1 VHLVIATRADPPLSR
16 LRVRGE
22 LVEIRAADLRFT
34 PDEAA
39 AYLNGTMGLDLTGA
53 DVAVWRDGRKAGSP
67 RSSLPRLSLQ
77 GDPTPPRSSP
87 NSPATTDTS
96 LTTSPTRCS
105 PANPR
110 TSDPSCSERQSSID

>member
-1 VHLVIATRADPPLSR
+1 VHLVIATRADPPLPLSR

-53 DVAVWRDGRKAGSP
+53 DVAVLEGRTERWIAALQLAAPVSAGAT
-67 RSSLPRLSLQ
+67 RPRLVH
-77 GDPTPPRSSP
+77 
-87 NSPATTDTS
+87 
-96 LTTSPTRCS
+96 
-105 PANPR
+105 
-110 TSDPSCSERQSSID
+110 RQIRRRRPIRR